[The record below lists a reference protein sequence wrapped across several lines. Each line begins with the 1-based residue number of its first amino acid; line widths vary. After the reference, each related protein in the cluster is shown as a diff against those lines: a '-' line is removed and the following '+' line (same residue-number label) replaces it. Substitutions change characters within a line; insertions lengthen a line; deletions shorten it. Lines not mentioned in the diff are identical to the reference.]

1 MMAVT
6 PETVARHEL
15 VGLEAHV
22 AASPNADLESLR
34 GTVVSET
41 TNTLSLEDADRTRQV
56 PKDAAR
62 FEFTLPG
69 GSVVTVDGDRLVARP
84 ARRTEQRGDSPWR

>member
-1 MMAVT
+1 MAIT

-22 AASPNADLESLR
+22 AASPNPDLVSTR

-41 TNTLSLEDADRTRQV
+41 TNTLELEGADRTRRV
-56 PKDAAR
+56 PKDAAC
-62 FEFTLPG
+62 FEFTLPS

>member
-1 MMAVT
+1 MAIT

-22 AASPNADLESLR
+22 AASPNPDLVSTR

-41 TNTLSLEDADRTRQV
+41 TNTLDLAGTNRTRRV

-62 FEFTLPG
+62 FEFTLPS

>member
-1 MMAVT
+1 MAVT
-6 PETVARHEL
+6 AATVARHEL

-22 AASPNADLESLR
+22 AESPNEDLRSLR

-41 TNTLSLEDADRTRQV
+41 TNTLDLEEGDRTRTV

>member
-1 MMAVT
+1 MAVT

-22 AASPNADLESLR
+22 ADSPNEDLVSVR

-41 TNTLSLEDADRTRQV
+41 TNTLELADRDRSRRV

-62 FEFTLPG
+62 FEFTLPS

>member
-15 VGLEAHV
+15 VGLEATV
-22 AASPNADLESLR
+22 TESTNPDLAGASGR
-34 GTVVSET
+34 VVSET
-41 TNTLSLEDADRTRQV
+41 TNTLELEDRDRTRTV